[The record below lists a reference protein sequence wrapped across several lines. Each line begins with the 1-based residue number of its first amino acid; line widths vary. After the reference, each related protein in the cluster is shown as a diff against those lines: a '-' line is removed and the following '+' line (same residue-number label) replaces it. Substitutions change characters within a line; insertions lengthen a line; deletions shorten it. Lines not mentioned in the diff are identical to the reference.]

1 MTADPLV
8 RVTGLRKAFGA
19 HRVLDGLTLEVRAGE
34 AVALLGANGAGKTTL
49 LKILATLVRPTRGT
63 VLVAGHDCAREPER
77 VRPHVGLIGH
87 GSHVYEDLTALEN
100 LKFWTALAGLRAA
113 PAELAGALAAV
124 ELDRL
129 AGERVRTFSAGM
141 KRRLSLPRLLLPRP
155 PRLPPH
161 QPVARAHPSAEKRV
175 PGELPG
181 VHGCRGG
188 PCPCPRHLR

>member
-19 HRVLDGLTLEVRAGE
+19 HRVLDGLLLEVRASQ
-34 AVALLGANGAGKTTL
+34 AAAILGANGAGKTPL
-49 LKILATLVRPTRGT
+49 LKIRATLVRPTRGT
-63 VLVAGHDCAREPER
+63 VLVAGHDCAREPEC

-129 AGERVRTFSAGM
+129 AGERVRTFSAGV
-141 KRRLSLPRLLLPRP
+141 KRRRPPPPLLPPPPPPPPPPPALVAPSPPPPSGRSPTARP
-155 PRLPPH
+155 SS
-161 QPVARAHPSAEKRV
+161 PSATANASRN
-175 PGELPG
+175 
-181 VHGCRGG
+181 GG
-188 PCPCPRHLR
+188 D

>member
-34 AVALLGANGAGKTTL
+34 AVALLGTNGAGKTTL
-49 LKILATLVRPTRGT
+49 LKILATLTRGT

-129 AGERVRTFSAGM
+129 AGE
-141 KRRLSLPRLLLPRP
+141 
-155 PRLPPH
+155 
-161 QPVARAHPSAEKRV
+161 
-175 PGELPG
+175 
-181 VHGCRGG
+181 
-188 PCPCPRHLR
+188 